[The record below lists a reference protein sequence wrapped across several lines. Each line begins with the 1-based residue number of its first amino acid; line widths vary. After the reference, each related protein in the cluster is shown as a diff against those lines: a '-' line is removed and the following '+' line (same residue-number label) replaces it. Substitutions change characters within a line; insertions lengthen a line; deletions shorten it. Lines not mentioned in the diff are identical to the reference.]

1 MQTIRLLT
9 NEHLRLQTKLRHV
22 DIHCCW
28 LRQEVQRNHISLTW
42 TPTATLLADGF
53 TKALTTGKHQEF
65 VRSIGLV
72 DRSSQAAVETASPE
86 GGV

>member
-1 MQTIRLLT
+1 MQIIQLLT
-9 NEHLRLQTKLRHV
+9 NQHLRLQTKLRHV
-22 DIHCCW
+22 DIHYCW
-28 LRQEVQRNHISLTW
+28 LKQEVQHSHISLTW
-42 TPTATLLADGF
+42 TPTATLLTDGF

-72 DRSSQAAVETASPE
+72 DRSSQATAETASPE